1 MLDAD
6 GGHGDQLRAARLA
19 SPALVGVGELSVGD
33 RRGCRRTGRRIR
45 CSRLGLGI
53 ALLAARSARRIAPRW
68 PDAPTSN
75 PARHG
80 FAALVRSSIPPMHP
94 AGLPFVGASLAV
106 AALGHRNRW
115 LRNAGLAAAAAN
127 AAFFRHPP
135 RVPPTRP
142 GLVVAPADGLICL
155 IQEAVP
161 PAELGLPATPLLR
174 VSIFLSILDT
184 HVQRAPISGEVV
196 AASHRPGK
204 FHSAELEAASEHNER
219 NSVVI
224 RTPEGVEVIAV
235 QIAGLVARRIICDV
249 EGGRQA
255 DDRRH
260 VWPDPVRL
268 TAGHLPACRLEPPG
282 HGRSARARRR
292 NGIGRA
298 ALPPGI
304 GSDPASRRRWSACAS
319 CPAP

>member
-1 MLDAD
+1 
-6 GGHGDQLRAARLA
+6 
-19 SPALVGVGELSVGD
+19 
-33 RRGCRRTGRRIR
+33 
-45 CSRLGLGI
+45 
-53 ALLAARSARRIAPRW
+53 
-68 PDAPTSN
+68 
-75 PARHG
+75 
-80 FAALVRSSIPPMHP
+80 MHP

-106 AALGHRNRW
+106 AALGYRKRW
-115 LRNAGLAAAAAN
+115 LRNTALTVAAAN

-204 FHSAELEAASEHNER
+204 FHSAELEAASELNER
-219 NSVVI
+219 NSVVL

-235 QIAGLVARRIICDV
+235 QIAGLVARRIVCDV
-249 EGGRQA
+249 KVGDKLTIGDTYGLIRFGS
-255 DDRRH
+255 
-260 VWPDPVRL
+260 RL
-268 TAGHLPACRLEPPG
+268 DTYLPAGSNLLVTVG
-282 HGRSARARRR
+282 QRAL
-292 NGIGRA
+292 GGETVLA
-298 ALPPGI
+298 ELA
-304 GSDPASRRRWSACAS
+304 
-319 CPAP
+319 